1 MLKGIYDAASGL
13 LPQITRLD
21 TVANN
26 LANANTAGFKRE
38 LVFAQ
43 EFTQAQQRALGKQA
57 DWEKV
62 KISGVVTD
70 FAQGPLERTGN
81 PLDMAIEGDAFFVV
95 RTPNGEM
102 YTRDG
107 NFTLSAE
114 GVLISG
120 SGYPVLSETGEI
132 TVNGVEFIADEKGR
146 LTVDGK
152 PVGTLELV
160 TFPQPYPLQR
170 EANGLYAQ
178 PADAPA
184 PTRAENFTL
193 VQGAVEGANVNLISE
208 MVEMIESYRHF
219 ETGQRIVQIQDES
232 LGKAINQLGMRR
244 G

>member
-43 EFTQAQQRALGKQA
+43 EFTEAQQKAIGKEA

-70 FAQGPLERTGN
+70 FSQGPLERTGN

-107 NFTLSAE
+107 NFTLSAD
-114 GVLISG
+114 GMLITK

-132 TVNGVEFIADEKGR
+132 TIDGNEFVVDEQARMTVNGTPI
-146 LTVDGK
+146 
-152 PVGTLELV
+152 GTLELA
-160 TFPQPYPLQR
+160 TFPKPYPLQC
-170 EANGLYAQ
+170 AVDGLYSQ
-178 PADAPA
+178 PAGAPA
-184 PTRAENFTL
+184 PSRAENFNI

-208 MVEMIESYRHF
+208 MVEMIESFRHF
-219 ETGQRIVQIQDES
+219 ETNQRIVQIQDES